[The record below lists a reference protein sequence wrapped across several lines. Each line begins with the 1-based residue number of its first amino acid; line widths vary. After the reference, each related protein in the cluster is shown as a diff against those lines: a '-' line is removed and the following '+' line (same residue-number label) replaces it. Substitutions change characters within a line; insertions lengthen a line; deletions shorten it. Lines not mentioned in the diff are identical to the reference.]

1 MDLRKFIK
9 DLEEAGELTRI
20 RKPVDPRYITPL
32 TAQCDKGV
40 FFERI
45 VGYEMPVV
53 SGLVGT
59 MDRLAIGMKMD
70 KRAIGRRVAH
80 AVQHPIPPVVRSDG
94 PCQEVVLKDRDVDL
108 TRFPLPLHSDLDG
121 APYISA
127 GMTIAKDGQYGRNT
141 GFYRLMYN
149 DPSHLGIGLMGP
161 SDLRLFYQRALAAG
175 RPLPLAIAIGT
186 HPSDMVAVTYKAP
199 IGSDE
204 LAIAGGLRGEPLELV
219 RCRTIDAEVIA
230 NAEIVLECEIEP
242 IGFTVDE
249 GRFGEFTRFVGG
261 HIMMPLIKVKA
272 ITHRK
277 NPIFQAIHMPM
288 DNIVLDAPVYEAVAW
303 NILEMAGIET
313 TAINVSTGGCGQFH
327 VVAAIKK
334 RPGEGKNALMALLSS
349 ASFKYAVVVDDDID
363 VYDPDRVEWAIFSR
377 VQADRDVIIIS
388 DARAKPLDP
397 SLQAPKPPA
406 VLPLTSKMGI
416 DATIPEYANRERYTT
431 ITYPFMNEVRL
442 KDYLD

>member
-1 MDLRKFIK
+1 MDLRQFIR
-9 DLEEAGELTRI
+9 DLEVVGELTRI

-40 FFERI
+40 CFEKI
-45 VGYEMPVV
+45 VGYDIPVV
-53 SGLVGT
+53 SGLLST
-59 MDRLAIGMKMD
+59 MDRLAVGMHMD
-70 KRAIGRRVAH
+70 KRALGRTVAR
-80 AVQHPIPPVVRSDG
+80 AVQHPIRPVVRDDG
-94 PCQEVVLKDRDVDL
+94 PCQEVVLTGDEVDL
-108 TRFPLPLHSDLDG
+108 TRLPLPLHSDLDG

-127 GMTIAKDGQYGRNT
+127 GMTIAKDREYGRNS
-141 GFYRLMYN
+141 GFYRFMYN
-149 DPSHLGIGLMGP
+149 DPRHLGIGLVSP
-161 SDLRLFYQRALAAG
+161 SDLRVFYQRALAAG
-175 RPLPLAIAIGT
+175 RPVPMAIAIGT

-204 LAIAGGLRGEPLELV
+204 LAIAGGLRGTPLELV
-219 RCRTIDAEVIA
+219 RCRTIDGEAPA
-230 NAEIVLECEIEP
+230 NAEIVLECEILP
-242 IGFTVDE
+242 VGFTIDE

-261 HIMMPLIKVKA
+261 HVMMPLVEVKA

-277 NPIFQAIHMPM
+277 DPIFQVIHMPM
-288 DNIVLDAPVYEAVAW
+288 ENIILDAPVYEAIAW

-334 RPGEGKNALMALLSS
+334 RLGEGKNALLALLST

-363 VYDPDRVEWAIFSR
+363 VYDPDSVEWAIFSR

-397 SLQAPKPPA
+397 SLLPANPPA
-406 VLPLTSKMGI
+406 ALPLTAKLGI
-416 DATIPEYANRERYTT
+416 DATIPEYANKERYTT
-431 ITYPFMNEVRL
+431 FVYPFMKDVRL
-442 KDYLD
+442 EDYLG